1 MLCGSLELMSR
12 NIVSGAVRLCFACV
26 YSLFLGFGLAIG
38 AEVYQKITK
47 KSIVGPEDYNC
58 VQSHSSDL
66 WYQSTPSLWWSA
78 YFLLA
83 PAAFLRDTRLRCP
96 VSFGF

>member
-58 VQSHSSDL
+58 VQSHSSDI

-78 YFLLA
+78 YFRL
-83 PAAFLRDTRLRCP
+83 PLRRFFCATR
-96 VSFGF
+96 G